1 MRDRLKSLRQNPRQR
16 PSKLRS
22 SREVPS
28 GEQQLASLVL
38 SPRSDDMDR
47 FPNDPLETAIL
58 VIASIGIA
66 GGLFSLWYLAQQ
78 MPQ

>member
-1 MRDRLKSLRQNPRQR
+1 
-16 PSKLRS
+16 
-22 SREVPS
+22 
-28 GEQQLASLVL
+28 
-38 SPRSDDMDR
+38 MDR